1 LATNFVFLPGLK
13 TETAELA
20 SELLGKST
28 VWSHTAVDM
37 VGGKG
42 GDNERSSEIGR
53 ELMMTS
59 EIRQLVRHRQAIAV
73 IGSLPPVKLAYPP
86 YAFKED
92 LPRYVVK
99 TVGDWHEVEVSG
111 SREVEESNSLDV
123 MKHLGDTLPDEVV
136 YVAEED
142 ASPKSDRPD
151 FLGAIRRPVTI
162 DVTATPN
169 KSPRLV
175 KATPTLAEKNVSE
188 PAKNSVTPTT
198 NSETLTPVAPADKGA
213 TDDVFDIF
221 DVIDKIE
228 EGLQ

>member
-1 LATNFVFLPGLK
+1 
-13 TETAELA
+13 
-20 SELLGKST
+20 
-28 VWSHTAVDM
+28 M
-37 VGGKG
+37 
-42 GDNERSSEIGR
+42 
-53 ELMMTS
+53 
-59 EIRQLVRHRQAIAV
+59 
-73 IGSLPPVKLAYPP
+73 IGSLPPVKMAYPP

-99 TVGDWHEVEVSG
+99 TDGDLYEVEVSG

-175 KATPTLAEKNVSE
+175 KATPTQAEKNVSE

-198 NSETLTPVAPADKGA
+198 NSETLTPVAPADKGP